1 MKKYY
6 IIFGTLGLL
15 FVASFA
21 ALCLNRQVLPP
32 TPFGGTQTI
41 VLETTV
47 AGNIAITVAVGL
59 IIAAAAALIIYRIY
73 SRIHKKINSERR

>member
-6 IIFGTLGLL
+6 IIFGTLGLI

-21 ALCLNRQVLPP
+21 ALWFNRQVLPYSP
-32 TPFGGTQTI
+32 LNGPQTI

-47 AGNIAITVAVGL
+47 AGNIAIIIAVGL
-59 IIAAAAALIIYRIY
+59 IIAAVAALIIYKIH
-73 SRIHKKINSERR
+73 SRIHKK